1 MISVSCSS
9 KLSLRQGSWEPVI
22 YSSPEDNLDLT
33 LMFEEGG
40 VGKSHRIEPLTCEG
54 QSYLYRKSI
63 RTELNSLLGNV
74 RKHTHTHR
82 SSCCGTVETIP
93 TRNHKVKGSIPGLA

>member
-63 RTELNSLLGNV
+63 RTELISLLGNV
-74 RKHTHTHR
+74 RKHTHTQEFLLWH
-82 SSCCGTVETIP
+82 SGNDSD
-93 TRNHKVKGSIPGLA
+93 